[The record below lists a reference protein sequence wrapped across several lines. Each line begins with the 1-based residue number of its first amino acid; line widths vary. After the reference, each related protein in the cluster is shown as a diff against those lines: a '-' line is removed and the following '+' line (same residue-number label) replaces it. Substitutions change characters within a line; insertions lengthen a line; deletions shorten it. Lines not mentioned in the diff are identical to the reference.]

1 MEGGTGGGLFL
12 GGVDVAFVG
21 TCGSVEDV
29 DGGTGEA
36 KYWEVSAGEFY
47 AGLADERFFLTVFFK
62 GGAFTEE
69 EDTSWLG
76 AD

>member
-1 MEGGTGGGLFL
+1 MESGTGSGLFL
-12 GGVDVAFVG
+12 GGVDIAFVG
-21 TCGSVEDV
+21 TGGSVEYV

-36 KYWEVSAGEFY
+36 EDWEVGAGEFY
-47 AGLADERFFLTVFFK
+47 ASLADEGFFLAVFFK